1 MSMIKAPDTSTK
13 SRTGIKVIVVGAG
26 FGGLA
31 AAIECHLQGHDVI
44 VLEAVRELKPLG
56 DIVSFGSNGGR
67 IFGSWS
73 KGYMLKHFLG
83 SLHYYHYFD
92 IRRYD
97 GVKIVKQPPP
107 DRIPDAPTINGHRGE
122 MHMMV
127 YHYAKDSLGIEIRTG
142 SRVDKYFE
150 DEEGAGVELARGERI
165 TGHVVIGSDG
175 VRSKAREQVLGYFD
189 KPRSSGYAV
198 FRAHFMAYD
207 MLDDD
212 LTKEFVDYGDT
223 FTGWA
228 GPHVHFLFLSSKGGK
243 EASWFLTHKVRSR
256 IYVLIQDDEDIDES
270 WSFPG
275 KVEDALEVVKDYDPI
290 CAALI
295 KKTPPGALIDYKL
308 VYRDPLPTWISQ
320 NGRTALLG
328 DAAHPFLPTSV
339 GP

>member
-1 MSMIKAPDTSTK
+1 
-13 SRTGIKVIVVGAG
+13 
-26 FGGLA
+26 
-31 AAIECHLQGHDVI
+31 
-44 VLEAVRELKPLG
+44 
-56 DIVSFGSNGGR
+56 
-67 IFGSWS
+67 
-73 KGYMLKHFLG
+73 
-83 SLHYYHYFD
+83 
-92 IRRYD
+92 
-97 GVKIVKQPPP
+97 
-107 DRIPDAPTINGHRGE
+107 
-122 MHMMV
+122 MMV

-150 DEEGAGVELARGERI
+150 DEEGADVELASGERI

-339 GP
+339 HP